1 MGQGFEEDICVMLSD
16 YARIEKAIQYL
27 EDNFRDQP
35 SLDAVAQHLNL
46 SPYHFQRLFKR
57 WAGISPKRFL
67 QFLTIDY
74 AKGLLDESHDVL
86 DVTYA
91 AGLSSPGRM
100 HDLFVSVDAV
110 TPGEFKSQGAGV
122 DIHYGVHPSP
132 FGECVLA
139 VTRRG
144 ICDFSFVAQAGRHQ
158 SVANLHRRWK
168 EARLIE
174 NPQVT
179 QPVLERIFPAAFQNM
194 EQPLTLLLRG
204 TNFQIK
210 VWQALLEIPPGHLRS
225 YADIAQAI
233 GKPTATR
240 AVGNA
245 VAVNPISYIIPCHR
259 VIQKAGLIGNYHWS
273 PTRKKAIIGW
283 EAARRYRQAGDQA
296 D

>member
-1 MGQGFEEDICVMLSD
+1 MLSD
-16 YARIEKAIQYL
+16 YARIERAIQYL
-27 EDNFRDQP
+27 EDNFRNQP
-35 SLDAVAQHLNL
+35 SLEVVAEQLNL

-74 AKGLLDESHDVL
+74 AKSLLEESRDVL

-100 HDLFVSVDAV
+100 HDLFVSIDAV

-122 DIHYGVHPSP
+122 DIQYGVHASP

-144 ICDFSFVAQAGRHQ
+144 ICDLSFVTGAGRNQ
-158 SVANLHRRWK
+158 AVADLHRRWS

-174 NPQVT
+174 NPQAT
-179 QPVLERIFPAAFQNM
+179 QPVLDQIFSAAPRNGT
-194 EQPLTLLLRG
+194 QPLTLFLRG

-210 VWQALLEIPPGHLRS
+210 VWQALLEIPPGYLRS
-225 YADIAQAI
+225 YADIAQTI
-233 GKPTATR
+233 GKPTAAR

-259 VIQKAGLIGNYHWS
+259 VIQKEGLIGNYRWS
-273 PTRKKAIIGW
+273 PTRKKAMIGW
-283 EAARRYRQAGDQA
+283 EAARRYQQAGDQEE
-296 D
+296 